1 MRLSKGVFP
10 TFPDFA
16 TKEIRQR
23 RSWSS
28 CRLCLLFYSFIRGL
42 FFTGAFVFP
51 IPKFRRCSFEI
62 YRSYLYVCVF
72 RFFIVIIS
80 FPFASRPLFRNEN
93 FHDKKRTSAS
103 SPDPQ
108 RVLFLKKNVGNFA
121 LIFFRFGKEKCFFT
135 KSANRLCKC
144 INFIV

>member
-1 MRLSKGVFP
+1 MVVLQ
-10 TFPDFA
+10 A
-16 TKEIRQR
+16 
-23 RSWSS
+23 
-28 CRLCLLFYSFIRGL
+28 LFIILFIYSRT

-93 FHDKKRTSAS
+93 FHDKKRMSAS
-103 SPDPQ
+103 GPDPQ

-121 LIFFRFGKEKCFFT
+121 LIFFSIRKGKMFFLQ
-135 KSANRLCKC
+135 SRQIDYANESILSYDFRKL
-144 INFIV
+144 